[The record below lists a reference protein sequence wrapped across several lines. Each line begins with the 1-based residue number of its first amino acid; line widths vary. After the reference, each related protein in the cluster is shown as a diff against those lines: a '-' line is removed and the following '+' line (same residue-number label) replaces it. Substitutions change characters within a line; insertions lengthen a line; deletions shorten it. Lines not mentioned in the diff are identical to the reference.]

1 MIRENWID
9 WAKAIGILLVVM
21 GHSHY
26 ANENIIP
33 MIFMIHM
40 PLFFFVSGYLFK
52 TDTNLKE
59 LSIKNWKSLCIPYL
73 LYNLLFAIFILST
86 RIIKLAIGSSVDW
99 ELSIFNPLWHT
110 SLGVANGM
118 FDGPTWFLLAL
129 IWCKYFT
136 YILHRS
142 DSICLKIS
150 MLIILCGCIIITDIL
165 CAPFILSIDC
175 GIAGFL
181 WFEIGYLMKLYAHKI
196 KISDWMWCLFIP
208 IGFSAC
214 YYLLQINGQCN
225 YIDANVGG
233 PLGIIATGMG
243 LIAFFSA
250 CKLLDKIHTK
260 TITKISQ
267 ASIVTMCLHM
277 MIQGPLNKIIHY
289 QGGLLLTLVGDAC
302 IVLVLTAIYPYFR
315 DRIPALT
322 GGRKA

>member
-26 ANENIIP
+26 ANENIIS

-52 TDTNLKE
+52 MNTNLKE

-73 LYNLLFAIFILST
+73 LYNLIFAIFILST
-86 RIIKLAIGSSVDW
+86 RIIKLAIGGSVDW

-110 SLGVANGM
+110 SLGVADGM

-136 YILHRS
+136 YILHS
-142 DSICLKIS
+142 TKNMSLKIS
-150 MLIILCGCIIITDIL
+150 VLMVLGGGIVVNNILNMQVV
-165 CAPFILSIDC
+165 LSIDC

-196 KISDWMWCLFIP
+196 NIPDWMRCLFFP
-208 IGFSAC
+208 VGFSAC

-250 CKLLDKIHTK
+250 CKLLGKIHSK
-260 TITKISQ
+260 VVTKISK
-267 ASIVTMCLHM
+267 ASIVIMCLHM
-277 MIQGPLNKIIHY
+277 MIQGTLNKITHY

-302 IVLVLTAIYPYFR
+302 IVFALTAIYPFFR

-322 GGRKA
+322 GGR